1 MVGGGEADGLTN
13 GMNLPVAVADSCST
27 GNFQAD
33 DAFGEKMVLNP
44 NGGAIAYLGN
54 TRYSWIGMG
63 DDVERLFWDHLFAG
77 SHTASLGT
85 GFAARFCTLYGSSGW
100 PVLWKWIILAQ
111 NLLGDPS
118 LHPWA
123 GVPSRL
129 SLRAPARSTP
139 LSTLN
144 VAVTD
149 ALGHAVPGARVC
161 VYQAGRIVRTVY
173 TDAAGRASIALTGA
187 ARGTVTVT
195 AVKAGAVPVQQL
207 VSII

>member
-1 MVGGGEADGLTN
+1 MAN
-13 GMNLPVAVADSCST
+13 GMNLPVVVADSCST

-44 NGGAIAYLGN
+44 NGGGIAYLGN

-77 SHTASLGT
+77 SYVASLGA
-85 GFAARFCTLYGSSGW
+85 GFGARFCTLYGTAGW
-100 PVLWKWIILAQ
+100 SVLWKWIILAQ

-123 GVPSRL
+123 GVPLRIRL
-129 SLRAPARSTP
+129 RTPLKATP

-144 VAVTD
+144 IGLTD
-149 ALGHAVPGARVC
+149 AVGHAVAGARVC
-161 VYQAGRIVRTVY
+161 LFQAGRMVRVAY
-173 TDAAGRASIALTGA
+173 TDAAGRASLPLTGA
-187 ARGTVTVT
+187 TRGALTVT
-195 AVKAGAVPVQQL
+195 AVKNGAVPVQQS
-207 VSII
+207 VSIV